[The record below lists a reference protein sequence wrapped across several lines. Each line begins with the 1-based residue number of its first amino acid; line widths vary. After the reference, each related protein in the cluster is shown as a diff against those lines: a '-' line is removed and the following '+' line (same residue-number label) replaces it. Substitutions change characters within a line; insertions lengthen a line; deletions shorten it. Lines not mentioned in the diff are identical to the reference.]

1 MNYIEEYYKQIQ
13 NKQIIVGE
21 WIDKVYAKI
30 VKGITDGVF
39 LFDESKADN
48 AVEWIETH
56 CFHSEGALA
65 PNSLKLELWQKALV
79 SAMFG
84 IVDQNGNRQFREVV
98 FVVGRKNGKS
108 LLASAIAKYMW
119 YTDGYGTRVYCIAP
133 KLEQADIIY
142 QDIWQHT
149 ILDPEWQELK
159 RAIEASGSRHNK
171 RTMSD
176 EELARMPFT

>member
-1 MNYIEEYYKQIQ
+1 
-13 NKQIIVGE
+13 
-21 WIDKVYAKI
+21 
-30 VKGITDGVF
+30 
-39 LFDESKADN
+39 
-48 AVEWIETH
+48 
-56 CFHSEGALA
+56 
-65 PNSLKLELWQKALV
+65 
-79 SAMFG
+79 MFG
-84 IVDQNGNRQFREVV
+84 IVDQNGFRQFREVV
-98 FVVGRKNGKS
+98 LIVARKNGKS
-108 LLASAIAKYMW
+108 LLASAIAKYIW

-176 EELARMPFT
+176 EELAKRRQSDYYIPITNSSVKKMAFASKRSDGFNPSLTICDEIASWEGDKGLK